1 MVINCVIIGVMKPVT
16 DEQKLTFLLTE
27 LKLLANQK
35 HCYDGR
41 GGDNLYYYSDD
52 HDATF
57 DDGSKYGL
65 VCFARSTLESM
76 SESYEV

>member
-1 MVINCVIIGVMKPVT
+1 MT
-16 DEQKLTFLLTE
+16 DEQKLKFLITE

-41 GGDNLYYYSDD
+41 KGDDLYYYSDD
-52 HDATF
+52 HDSTF

-65 VCFARSTLESM
+65 VSFARSILESM
-76 SESYEV
+76 GETYE